1 MGSQEEILII
11 YNEVYQEQVNSLKN
25 FREGPNYGQN
35 FSVTLKKV
43 STDNESE
50 YFEDFNSLHDYIFN
64 EFKSNS
70 TYTLKKYVLLV
81 GSTEE
86 VPTYWR
92 DGIDESSFVNL
103 NDEDRTN
110 FYIYSAASDIS
121 YGFRDY
127 DVSNDAGNLEKLAN
141 YELIVGRLS
150 SGDKFY
156 HTSNVPLTDTERQAN
171 ITNQVDK
178 IIEYETLIHQI
189 KTNSS
194 NIDLTDDNIRKVI
207 GIASNEGSGLG
218 IDGLPDNEFLR
229 NELEKMR
236 SSALNMKYTEL
247 YQGSLDEPINTI
259 DGIEYD
265 QGGEPY
271 ETQLAAE
278 INQGS
283 PLLLYAGHASEIQLT
298 TTTFSTENVESLQ
311 NNNKYFLG
319 CIVGCSLGSHDERY
333 VTLAEHL
340 QLVANKGSIAM
351 FASSILQSW
360 QPPMHMQR
368 KLVENIIENNEI
380 KTIGELFKESIV
392 SPNFLS
398 ATDFWYYHIL
408 GDPATR
414 YLL

>member
-11 YNEVYQEQVNSLKN
+11 YNEVYETQVNRLKN
-25 FREGPNYGQN
+25 FREGSADGQN

-43 STDNESE
+43 STDNESD
-50 YFEDFNSLHDYIFN
+50 YFEDFNSLHNYIFN

-70 TYTLKKYVLLV
+70 TDTLKKYVLLV

-92 DGIDESSFVNL
+92 DGIDESDFVNL
-103 NDEDRTN
+103 NDDDRLN
-110 FYIYSAASDIS
+110 FYIFSAASDIS

-127 DVSNDAGNLEKLAN
+127 DVSNDAGNLEKLEN

-156 HTSNVPLTDTERQAN
+156 HTSNVPLSDTERQAN
-171 ITNQVDK
+171 IKNQVDK
-178 IIEYETLIHQI
+178 IIEYDTLIHQI

-194 NIDLTDDNIRKVI
+194 NIDLTGDNIRKVI
-207 GIASNEGSGLG
+207 GIASNEDGLGSG
-218 IDGLPDNEFLR
+218 IDDLPDNEFLR
-229 NELEKMR
+229 NELEKLR
-236 SSALNMKYTEL
+236 LSALNMKYTEL

-283 PLLLYAGHASEIQLT
+283 PPSSPLVPLVPDAEKLVPLLKLFFDLKTLTPPPSE
-298 TTTFSTENVESLQ
+298 
-311 NNNKYFLG
+311 
-319 CIVGCSLGSHDERY
+319 
-333 VTLAEHL
+333 
-340 QLVANKGSIAM
+340 
-351 FASSILQSW
+351 SW
-360 QPPMHMQR
+360 QLHP
-368 KLVENIIENNEI
+368 ID
-380 KTIGELFKESIV
+380 S
-392 SPNFLS
+392 
-398 ATDFWYYHIL
+398 
-408 GDPATR
+408 
-414 YLL
+414 